1 MEGLI
6 TMGPNV
12 LADLFA
18 ACFWFGTAAT
28 VLSFFLGIGR
38 QGFIHFPSTGH
49 GHLQL
54 GGLGHPGAGSNV
66 SPLNLTS
73 ILAFLVVFGAV
84 GLSLLGGVGGVLALL
99 LAVAAGLVAG
109 WLAFMF
115 LARFLLRGETF
126 LVDDPMIGTVGSI
139 SIPIEA
145 GHVGEIMYTRHGV
158 RRSDGA
164 RSVDDCPIPAG
175 EEVVIVA
182 YTSGIATVQR
192 WQEFIDGP
200 GPESPSIPRSLSSS
214 DQVT

>member
-18 ACFWFGTAAT
+18 ACFWFGAAAT
-28 VLSFFLGIGR
+28 VFSFFLGIGR
-38 QGFIHFPSTGH
+38 HGQIHFPSAGH
-49 GHLQL
+49 GHLQA
-54 GGLGHPGAGSNV
+54 GGPGSSGTGSGV
-66 SPLNLTS
+66 SPMNLSS

-84 GLSLLGGVGGVLALL
+84 GLALLGGVGGVLALL
-99 LAVAAGLVAG
+99 LAVASGLLAG

-115 LARFLLRGETF
+115 LARFLLRGETY
-126 LVDDPMIGTVGSI
+126 LVDDPIIGTVGSI

-164 RSVDDCPIPAG
+164 RSIDDRPIAAG
-175 EEVVIVA
+175 EEVVIVS
-182 YTSGIATVQR
+182 YTNGIALVQR

-200 GPESPSIPRSLSSS
+200 ISKRPSIPSSLPNS